1 MYEFSFFYTLWGL
14 FLQYFPTILF
24 KKCSGHTSCKRVL
37 LCYCCLL
44 FPLSLEVI
52 KRKVLISLLV
62 MSKLFEGC
70 GTPTT
75 FWNASLETLIGET
88 RHIFGLATAMVQF
101 TLVVPFKER
110 AHALCKQRCCAHLQ
124 YILT

>member
-1 MYEFSFFYTLWGL
+1 MQKGAALLLLSFVPFVIGGH
-14 FLQYFPTILF
+14 
-24 KKCSGHTSCKRVL
+24 KKESFDKFAGHV
-37 LCYCCLL
+37 
-44 FPLSLEVI
+44 EA
-52 KRKVLISLLV
+52 
-62 MSKLFEGC
+62 FEGC

-110 AHALCKQRCCAHLQ
+110 AHVLCKQRCCAHLQ

>member
-1 MYEFSFFYTLWGL
+1 MNHHLFYTDRGS
-14 FLQYFPTILF
+14 LQYFPTILLKNNF
-24 KKCSGHTSCKRVL
+24 KKCSGHSSCKRVL

-88 RHIFGLATAMVQF
+88 RHIFGLATTMVQF
-101 TLVVPFKER
+101 TTS
-110 AHALCKQRCCAHLQ
+110 ALLRKGTCFM
-124 YILT
+124 